1 MGNQRELRFGRS
13 MGAESGWGFGRGF
26 GYNQYARAALTEED
40 VKTDLQERR
49 DFLKAQLDVVDK
61 HLATL

>member
-26 GYNQYARAALTEED
+26 GYNQFACAALTEEG
-40 VKTDLQERR
+40 VKTGLQERR
-49 DFLKAQLDVVDK
+49 DFLKARLEMIDK
-61 HLATL
+61 RLASL